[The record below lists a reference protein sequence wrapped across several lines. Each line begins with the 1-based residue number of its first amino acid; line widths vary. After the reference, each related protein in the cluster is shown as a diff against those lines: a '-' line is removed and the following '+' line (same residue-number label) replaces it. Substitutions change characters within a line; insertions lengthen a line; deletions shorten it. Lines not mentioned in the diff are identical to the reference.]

1 MPFLLPK
8 TQLPPTRSPLSKQ
21 SNGTPRWWRT
31 LAAVIPEEPAPM
43 MQTSGFDMSTRQ
55 LTEIVS
61 GGAPTGGAA
70 SLRLVTRCGM
80 TQPDGAVS
88 QSQGIAVDNGR
99 ALAARSGA
107 DADYGHRSRPRV
119 VRSRIGDLE
128 GAAGAAPDP
137 RRRPRPA
144 PAGGPSA
151 RRPGRHRPQRLCH
164 PPLRKVNPHPP
175 LAAPRPVWAH
185 APPR

>member
-21 SNGTPRWWRT
+21 SNGTPRCWRT

-88 QSQGIAVDNGR
+88 QSQGIPVDN
-99 ALAARSGA
+99 ALPIPPPSPPPP
-107 DADYGHRSRPRV
+107 DY
-119 VRSRIGDLE
+119 
-128 GAAGAAPDP
+128 
-137 RRRPRPA
+137 
-144 PAGGPSA
+144 
-151 RRPGRHRPQRLCH
+151 
-164 PPLRKVNPHPP
+164 
-175 LAAPRPVWAH
+175 
-185 APPR
+185 